1 MYPAQ
6 YLHCSLLLLQHPIQ
20 LSTFLQD
27 YITTI
32 CSCSDITVVVTA
44 TSCIDKT
51 AMYSVMLTG
60 VMATEAALVLI
71 TSIQNMTEGLDLGIV
86 TLFLQ
91 EDGTC
96 SELNCDDQKIAVQP
110 EMSPVITT
118 LSVIIAMLLLI
129 LVLIAVVYL
138 R

>member
-1 MYPAQ
+1 
-6 YLHCSLLLLQHPIQ
+6 
-20 LSTFLQD
+20 
-27 YITTI
+27 
-32 CSCSDITVVVTA
+32 
-44 TSCIDKT
+44 
-51 AMYSVMLTG
+51 MYSVMLTG
-60 VMATEAALVLI
+60 VMAAEAALVLI
-71 TSIQNMTEGLDLGIV
+71 TSIQNMTEGLDLGII